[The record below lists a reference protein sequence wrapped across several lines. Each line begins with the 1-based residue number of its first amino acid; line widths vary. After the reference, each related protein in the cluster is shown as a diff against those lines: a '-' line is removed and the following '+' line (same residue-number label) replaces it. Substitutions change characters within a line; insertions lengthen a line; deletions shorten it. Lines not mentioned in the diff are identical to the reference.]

1 MDITLIICIVLYLFS
16 SAAYIAYL
24 FLQKDYLHKI
34 GYGLMGVAFLA
45 HVAIIGN
52 NVFIS
57 GLMPVRNLHE
67 TLSMIAWMLAGVFLA
82 FQYRFKL
89 KILGVYA
96 APLITLLM
104 IASFHVPKE
113 LVQSKTVFKDFWLIF
128 HVITIFAGW
137 ACFALA
143 CGLGILYLVQEDAI
157 KSKSRG
163 FFFKRLPS
171 LELLDSSGYASIITG
186 FMMLTLGLASGFLY
200 AKSVWGKFW
209 SWDPKEVW
217 AGITWLFYAALLHE
231 RLTVGWRG
239 RKSAIMSIIGFIALL
254 FTFLGVNLL
263 LKGHHGEFTKW

>member
-1 MDITLIICIVLYLFS
+1 
-16 SAAYIAYL
+16 
-24 FLQKDYLHKI
+24 
-34 GYGLMGVAFLA
+34 MGVAFLA
-45 HVAIIGN
+45 HVAIIGY

-89 KILGVYA
+89 KILGIYA

-128 HVITIFAGW
+128 HVITIFTGW
-137 ACFALA
+137 ACFSLA
-143 CGLGILYLVQEDAI
+143 CGLGILYLVQEDTI

-171 LELLDSSGYASIITG
+171 LELLDSTGYASIITG

-200 AKSVWGKFW
+200 AKWLYDADAGLGKRFFVCKICVGKILELG
-209 SWDPKEVW
+209 SQRSLGGDYMAV
-217 AGITWLFYAALLHE
+217 LCRLAA
-231 RLTVGWRG
+231 
-239 RKSAIMSIIGFIALL
+239 
-254 FTFLGVNLL
+254 
-263 LKGHHGEFTKW
+263 